1 MLHSKIHRSFLVS
14 RCITRKTALTRTFAV
29 DKGPN
34 YCVDD
39 PSSLRYWKVG
49 KNSFSDAAPILRQ
62 CRIVS
67 LSDVNDPAN
76 DGLHFGELPQ
86 GAELVAIG
94 TKRDDFDIQHLQ
106 NIKPNVLFVSHP
118 LSRGPLQE
126 LLKDLPSIEWV
137 HSRSA
142 GIDYVTSQGLS
153 EANVYMTNAKGQ
165 FSSTLAEYTMM
176 ACSYFA
182 KVCYLLPVF
191 CCRLSVVCLGNLQY

>member
-1 MLHSKIHRSFLVS
+1 MLQSTRLCSFRVS
-14 RCITRKTALTRTFAV
+14 RCSTRKTTLSRAFAV

-39 PSSLRYWKVG
+39 PSSLRYWKGG
-49 KNSFSDAAPILRQ
+49 KNSFSDAAPILRKCQ
-62 CRIVS
+62 IVS

-76 DGLHFGELPQ
+76 DGLHFGALPE

-94 TKRDDFDIQHLQ
+94 TKREDFDIQHLL
-106 NIKPNVLFVSHP
+106 NIQPNVLFVSHP
-118 LSRGPLQE
+118 LSREPLQE
-126 LLKDLPSIEWV
+126 ILHVLPSIEWV

-142 GIDYVTSQGLS
+142 GIDYLTSQGLS
-153 EANVYMTNAKGQ
+153 DASVYMTNAKGQ

-182 KVCYLLPVF
+182 KVCCLSSFVICCLLLFV
-191 CCRLSVVCLGNLQY
+191 